1 MGASPPPGGEAVASE
16 AVGRPGSARFEA
28 KLAVGAL
35 TLLLIGCVLVMRP
48 FMSALMWAAVLAFT
62 LWPIQTRL
70 VQWLKGRNTLAAGLM
85 TGGITLVLVLPFLI
99 IGLNLAGDVRAL
111 GVAVGKWVDKGPP
124 SAPPWVEKLPVV
136 GRQAK
141 GLWMDFT
148 NETAQ
153 VVALLRSEEA
163 SLATNAPPLPPSKA
177 VQTGT
182 GSPTGE
188 PQGLGKSRL
197 AQALKRAIS
206 SAKSTLLAASLAVGR
221 GLMEVALSVFMA
233 FFLLRDGGV
242 IADRVSAGLGRI
254 AGKRG
259 GRLLTVAGNTVRGV
273 VYGILGT
280 ALVQGVA
287 AGVGFAIAG
296 VPGAALLGLLTFFL
310 SVVPAGPPL
319 LWIPAA
325 IWLYS
330 QVGTGWCIF
339 MVIWGIGVSSLDNVV
354 KPWLISQGSNMPFV
368 LIFCGVLGGA
378 LAFGVIG
385 VFLGPTLLA
394 VAYRLIDE
402 WSHVPVEPTPGTA
415 PAAIP
420 PTPSHAS

>member
-1 MGASPPPGGEAVASE
+1 
-16 AVGRPGSARFEA
+16 
-28 KLAVGAL
+28 LA
-35 TLLLIGCVLVMRP
+35 LLLLGCILVMRP
-48 FMSALMWAAVLAFT
+48 FMSALMWAAILAFT
-62 LWPIQTRL
+62 LWPIQRRL
-70 VQWLKGRNTLAAGLM
+70 VTCLKGRRTLAAALM
-85 TGGITLVLVLPFLI
+85 TGAISLVLVLPFLI

-111 GVAVGKWVDKGPP
+111 GTAVEKWVDKGPP
-124 SAPPWVEKLPVV
+124 AAPPWVEKLPLV
-136 GRQAK
+136 GKQAK

-153 VVALLRSEEA
+153 VVALLRSEEGPGI
-163 SLATNAPPLPPSKA
+163 TNAPPVPPSA
-177 VQTGT
+177 AALEAGNAQ
-182 GSPTGE
+182 PAGE
-188 PQGLGKSRL
+188 QQGIGQSRL

-206 SAKSTLLAASLAVGR
+206 STKSTLLAASLAVGR
-221 GLMEVALSVFMA
+221 GLMEVALSVFMT

-254 AGKRG
+254 AGDRG
-259 GRLLTVAGNTVRGV
+259 GHLMVVAGNTVRGV

-280 ALVQGVA
+280 ALAQGVA

-330 QVGTGWCIF
+330 QGGTGWCVF
-339 MVIWGIGVSSLDNVV
+339 MVIWGVGVSSLDNVV
-354 KPWLISQGSNMPFV
+354 KPWLISQGSNMPFM

-402 WSHVPVEPTPGTA
+402 WSHA
-415 PAAIP
+415 PAEPAPGAAPANLP
-420 PTPSHAS
+420 PPPSQAD